1 MQQEDGERL
10 EEWFSIFNRVVRVGF
25 SLKQRLNEN
34 LREVWEYEETSVAGA
49 E

>member
-1 MQQEDGERL
+1 M
-10 EEWFSIFNRVVRVGF
+10 EEWFSVFNQVVRVGF